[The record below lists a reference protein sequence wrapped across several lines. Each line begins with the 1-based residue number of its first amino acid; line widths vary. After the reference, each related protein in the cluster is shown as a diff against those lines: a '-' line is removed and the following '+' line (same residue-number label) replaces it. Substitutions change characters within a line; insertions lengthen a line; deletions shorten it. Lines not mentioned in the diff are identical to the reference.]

1 MPPPTQ
7 YTLKDSVSKMA
18 PKSALSLEIPSRL
31 AGFRLDQALV
41 ELLPDYSRS
50 RLQLWIK
57 NGAARLD
64 GRTVVPRHTVWG
76 GERVELMTEAEP
88 ATTVVGEDIPLRL
101 LHEDDSLLI
110 LAKPAGLVVHPAA
123 GHAGG
128 TLQNALL
135 HHAPEL
141 AAIPR
146 CGIVHRLDKDTSG
159 LLMVAKTLKAHK
171 ALVDQ
176 LQARSVHREYL
187 ALVQGAMTGGGT
199 LTDPLGRHPT
209 DRKRFAVR
217 RDGKPAVT
225 HYRIETR
232 YTDHTLLRVK
242 LETGRTHQI
251 RVHLS
256 HIHYPLVGDPVYGG
270 RLRLPRGASEAL
282 IQALQ
287 AFRRQALHAE
297 SLGFIHPDSGE
308 WVVWQEPLPDDFARL
323 LAALGENP

>member
-1 MPPPTQ
+1 
-7 YTLKDSVSKMA
+7 MA

-88 ATTVVGEDIPLRL
+88 ATTVVGENIPLRL

>member
-1 MPPPTQ
+1 
-7 YTLKDSVSKMA
+7 MA
-18 PKSALSLEIPSRL
+18 PKSPLSLEIPPRL

-88 ATTVVGEDIPLRL
+88 ATTVVGENIPLRL

>member
-1 MPPPTQ
+1 
-7 YTLKDSVSKMA
+7 MA
-18 PKSALSLEIPSRL
+18 PKSPLSLEIPPRL